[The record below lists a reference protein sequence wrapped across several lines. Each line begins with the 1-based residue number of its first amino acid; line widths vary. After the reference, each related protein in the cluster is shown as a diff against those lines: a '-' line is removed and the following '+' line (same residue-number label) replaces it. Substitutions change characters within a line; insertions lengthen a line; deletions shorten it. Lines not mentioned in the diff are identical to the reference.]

1 MALPHAVGRRRLG
14 WKITVVALAMAMIGV
29 GFFAYRAG
37 VHAARVVTVR
47 TGLAWSSGVQASV
60 TSQGWVY
67 NIPLGASSNWYG
79 GGTFHEGGAP
89 SCLPPRTTKAVRLT
103 FATVSYEQFGA
114 VNRSVVWVR
123 CG

>member
-1 MALPHAVGRRRLG
+1 MASLSAADQGCLRWR
-14 WKITVVALAMAMIGV
+14 TVVVGLAVAVAVV

-37 VHAARVVTVR
+37 ARAARVVTVR
-47 TGLAWSSGVQASV
+47 SGLAWSSGEQASV

-67 NIPLGASSNWYG
+67 NLPLGMSSNWYG
-79 GGTFHEGGAP
+79 GGTFHEGETP
-89 SCLPPRTTKAVRLT
+89 SCLPPRTDKAVRLT
-103 FATVSYEQFGA
+103 FATVSYDQFGA